1 MVSTQRLHVPAFSR
15 LAETRRQPETPSCLK
30 RGTALSAS
38 AHEEGAA
45 GQCTSPAG
53 EASARPFDYTEP
65 ILILP
70 KPPLRSSFR
79 FVKAGSSIVG
89 PTGILMM
96 NAGISQQG
104 VPNSAGEVKHVQQ
117 RKTPS

>member
-1 MVSTQRLHVPAFSR
+1 MRLHY
-15 LAETRRQPETPSCLK
+15 
-30 RGTALSAS
+30 
-38 AHEEGAA
+38 EEGAA
-45 GQCTSPAG
+45 GHCTSPVG

-70 KPPLRSSFR
+70 NPSYRSSFLR
-79 FVKAGSSIVG
+79 AKAGSSIVG
-89 PTGILMM
+89 PTGILML